1 MPNETIAAP
10 IYHSPAKL
18 EELIARFA
26 VAGDD
31 DHFVLRR
38 SLLGDLLARDAPPP
52 RPAPPPAPVFER
64 KWIRPAEALQRV
76 PFGGTLLHRL
86 LANGTIR
93 SKLVSGCRLIDVES
107 LDAVGDPQGR
117 LKRGRPR
124 KVSTTPPSP
133 PLQARRHGRPR
144 RDADA
149 DAGD

>member
-1 MPNETIAAP
+1 MPSEIIAAP
-10 IYHSPAKL
+10 IYHSPGKL

-52 RPAPPPAPVFER
+52 RRAPPPAPVFER

-107 LDAVGDPQGR
+107 LDAVGDPHAR

-124 KVSTTPPSP
+124 RLPATPPSEP
-133 PLQARRHGRPR
+133 VKARRRGRSPR
-144 RDADA
+144 AADA
-149 DAGD
+149 AD